1 MRPRRAAALLGLLG
15 ALACASPAPAA
26 IPRADLGAAPPATPD
41 AATLGV
47 ADELLEA
54 SGLSRQLESVAARI
68 RDDLRRRHAASPEA
82 ADAIDRSSARAF
94 DAERLRAAVR
104 AALARRVEPA
114 AAAAALAWFRAPL
127 ARRVVALELEAAE
140 PGRAT
145 ELRAFVAGL
154 AARRPSAARIALLA
168 RLDDAGLAT
177 ETSLDVTLAVV
188 ATVARA
194 LEASAALEPRL
205 LELRARAYDRMRE
218 VTLLGMLF
226 AYRTL
231 ADGELARLVAFVES
245 AGGQWFVNA
254 TSEVVVRALGAAAEE
269 TAPEVA
275 RAVRWTGGRT
285 RR

>member
-104 AALARRVEPA
+104 AALA
-114 AAAAALAWFRAPL
+114 WFRSPL